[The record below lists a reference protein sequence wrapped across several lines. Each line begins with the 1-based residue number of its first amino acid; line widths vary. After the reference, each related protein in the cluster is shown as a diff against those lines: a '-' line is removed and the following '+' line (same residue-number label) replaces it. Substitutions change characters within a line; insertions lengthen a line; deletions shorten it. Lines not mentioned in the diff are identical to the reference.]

1 MSAIN
6 PASFVTPTAS
16 LGPVPAFGAPA
27 LGPGR
32 ASPAGRRRQQVQGYI
47 QPSHQPSQNAYEE
60 SYGNDRA
67 LAPQAGGP
75 RNQYFNSYQYGA
87 GAQQGAFGMQG
98 YAQSTVDPFT
108 AYNPYTILNPTAP
121 NFASN
126 QSQDGRSR
134 GPIQPGGNNWLGRFQ
149 DLTLGS

>member
-60 SYGNDRA
+60 SYGNDRV
-67 LAPQAGGP
+67 LAPQAGGS
-75 RNQYFNSYQYGA
+75 RNQYFNNYQYGA